1 MGEHRYKVVV
11 SDRTMRML
19 GEHIAFLAKVNKSAA
34 AKTKKALIDAI
45 QSLSRM
51 PNRFP
56 FLSSPYFPSNKY
68 HKMYVAN
75 WYIVLYQ
82 IRDNEV
88 LIDYI
93 LDCRK
98 DYQWLVP

>member
-1 MGEHRYKVVV
+1 MGDEYKVVI
-11 SDRTMRML
+11 SDRAMRML

-34 AKTKKALIDAI
+34 VAQKKTFIEAI

-56 FLSSPYFPSNKY
+56 FLSSPYLPANRY
-68 HKMYVAN
+68 HKMYVGN
-75 WYIVLYQ
+75 WFLVLYQ
-82 IRDNEV
+82 VRDNEV

>member
-1 MGEHRYKVVV
+1 M
-11 SDRTMRML
+11 SDRSMRIL
-19 GEHIAFLAKVNKSAA
+19 GEHITFLAKVNKSAA
-34 AKTKKALIDAI
+34 ARTKKTLIDTM
-45 QSLSRM
+45 QSLSQM

-56 FLSSPYFPSNKY
+56 FLSSAYLPSNKY

-82 IRDNEV
+82 IRDDTV
-88 LIDYI
+88 FIDYI